1 MRELQLTQGKIALID
16 AADFDRI
23 SAFKWCAS
31 LDGRGATWYAIRRA
45 RKPERARWR
54 SQNIRLHHF
63 VFDVTPLELPPDH
76 ILEHENQNS
85 LDCRRSNLR
94 VVHKSV
100 NMLLAPG
107 WKNRSVNSLSSCA
120 ECGTPVLSTDFLCF
134 KCDKTDPFA

>member
-1 MRELQLTQGKIALID
+1 MRELVLSKGKIALVD
-16 AADFDRI
+16 AEDFERV
-23 SAFKWCAS
+23 AQFKWCAS
-31 LDGRGATWYAIRRA
+31 LDGRGATYYAIRRTRA
-45 RKPERARWR
+45 GERARWR

-63 VFDVTPLELPPDH
+63 VFDVTPHELPPDH

-94 VVHKSV
+94 IVHKSV
-100 NMLLAPG
+100 NMLLSPG
-107 WKNRSVNSLSSCA
+107 WNKGAQTLSSCA